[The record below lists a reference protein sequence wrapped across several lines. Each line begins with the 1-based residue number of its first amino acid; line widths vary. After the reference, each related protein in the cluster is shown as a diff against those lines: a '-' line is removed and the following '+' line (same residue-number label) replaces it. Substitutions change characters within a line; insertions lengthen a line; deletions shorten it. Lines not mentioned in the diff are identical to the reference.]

1 MKRYIIFS
9 IITLFTCLVTKA
21 QIIVTGTVVD
31 AENEPLIGVNIL
43 EEGTTNGNIT
53 DINGRYSITVANANS
68 KLSYSYISYK
78 TVTQAV
84 GNRKVIR
91 DSREID

>member
-53 DINGRYSITVANANS
+53 D
-68 KLSYSYISYK
+68 
-78 TVTQAV
+78 
-84 GNRKVIR
+84 
-91 DSREID
+91 

>member
-53 DINGRYSITVANANS
+53 DIMVDTVS
-68 KLSYSYISYK
+68 LSQML
-78 TVTQAV
+78 TQS
-84 GNRKVIR
+84 
-91 DSREID
+91 SRILIFLIKR